1 MMEYQSHNWLPTA
14 LAQWEFEETWVYDY
28 CIRLIKHNDNQA
40 QIKAEQYAITVLYIL
55 PMNKNQVVN
64 ENLEKVHYI

>member
-1 MMEYQSHNWLPTA
+1 MT
-14 LAQWEFEETWVYDY
+14 
-28 CIRLIKHNDNQA
+28 IRLIKHNDNQA